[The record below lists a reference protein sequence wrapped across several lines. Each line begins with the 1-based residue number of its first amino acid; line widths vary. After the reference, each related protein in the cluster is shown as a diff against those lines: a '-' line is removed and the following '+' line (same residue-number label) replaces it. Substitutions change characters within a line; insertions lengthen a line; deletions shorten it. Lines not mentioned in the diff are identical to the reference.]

1 MKKIILSIVAL
12 VAFGVVSAQ
21 KDMKFGVKGGLD
33 MVSVKATG
41 ASVSLTGFFVGGFA
55 EFEIADKMVLQP
67 GLNYHTASKTES
79 GVSYKA
85 NFLSI
90 PILLKY
96 TVAEKINLLAGPSLY
111 YSLESTDTD
120 KTRFNLDLGGSYD
133 ITENFFVEPR
143 YSIGLTG
150 DAKVSHFL
158 IGAGYKF

>member
-79 GVSYKA
+79 GVQS
-85 NFLSI
+85 
-90 PILLKY
+90 
-96 TVAEKINLLAGPSLY
+96 
-111 YSLESTDTD
+111 
-120 KTRFNLDLGGSYD
+120 
-133 ITENFFVEPR
+133 
-143 YSIGLTG
+143 
-150 DAKVSHFL
+150 
-158 IGAGYKF
+158 